1 MIRVLL
7 VEDDPVIR
15 DTTCY
20 FLKSQQNFE
29 VVCAETGG
37 DALSHAREKFDVILM
52 DILLPDTNGVDLC
65 QRLRSWHH
73 CPIIFTSCLDDTDT
87 IVRALEMG
95 GDDFL
100 AKPYNNKI
108 LLARIMANIRRVQMD
123 GAEPSVNGY
132 HCAAFT
138 LDDNSHSVEKDGRS
152 VHLADMEYRILTLF
166 VRYPNTFFTAN
177 ELYQKI
183 WGKESL
189 GDVRT
194 VQVHIHNLR
203 SKIEPDP
210 AKPVYLKNV
219 WGDAVFA
226 ATQAANLPVV
236 LGSFL
241 DEVVV
246 DVPDKIITVLIV
258 FAILKGLPKKLTA
271 LYDVNDSVESLD

>member
-132 HCAAFT
+132 QQPQRGEGWPQRPSGRHGISHPHPLRPLPEHLLHSQRALPEDMGQGKPRRCA
-138 LDDNSHSVEKDGRS
+138 DGAGTYPQPPQQDRTRPGKAR
-152 VHLADMEYRILTLF
+152 LLKKCLGQGLCLPAGRRQGLRI
-166 VRYPNTFFTAN
+166 
-177 ELYQKI
+177 
-183 WGKESL
+183 
-189 GDVRT
+189 
-194 VQVHIHNLR
+194 
-203 SKIEPDP
+203 
-210 AKPVYLKNV
+210 
-219 WGDAVFA
+219 
-226 ATQAANLPVV
+226 V
-236 LGSFL
+236 LMRAPTS
-241 DEVVV
+241 
-246 DVPDKIITVLIV
+246 
-258 FAILKGLPKKLTA
+258 
-271 LYDVNDSVESLD
+271 

>member
-1 MIRVLL
+1 MIRVLM
-7 VEDDPVIR
+7 VEDDQVIR
-15 DTTCY
+15 DTTRY
-20 FLKSQQNFE
+20 FLQSQQNFE

-87 IVRALEMG
+87 VVRALEMG

-100 AKPYNNKI
+100 TKPYHNKV

-123 GAEPSVNGY
+123 AAEPNVNGY

-138 LDDNSHSVEKDGRS
+138 LDANRHSVEHDARVSTWPIWNTASSRCLSGTPTRS
-152 VHLADMEYRILTLF
+152 LLPTSSTRRSGAR
-166 VRYPNTFFTAN
+166 TA
-177 ELYQKI
+177 
-183 WGKESL
+183 W

-203 SKIEPDP
+203 GKIEPDP

-219 WGDAVFA
+219 WG
-226 ATQAANLPVV
+226 
-236 LGSFL
+236 
-241 DEVVV
+241 
-246 DVPDKIITVLIV
+246 
-258 FAILKGLPKKLTA
+258 KGYIFQPEGRGA
-271 LYDVNDSVESLD
+271 D

>member
-1 MIRVLL
+1 
-7 VEDDPVIR
+7 
-15 DTTCY
+15 
-20 FLKSQQNFE
+20 
-29 VVCAETGG
+29 
-37 DALSHAREKFDVILM
+37 M

-87 IVRALEMG
+87 IVHALEMG

-132 HCAAFT
+132 HCSAFT
-138 LDDNSHSVEKDGRS
+138 LDANSHSVEKDGRS

-219 WGDAVFA
+219 WGKGYVF
-226 ATQAANLPVV
+226 QPD
-236 LGSFL
+236 GG
-241 DEVVV
+241 EV
-246 DVPDKIITVLIV
+246 
-258 FAILKGLPKKLTA
+258 
-271 LYDVNDSVESLD
+271 

>member
-65 QRLRSWHH
+65 QRLRSWYH

-87 IVRALEMG
+87 IVHALEMG

-138 LDDNSHSVEKDGRS
+138 LDANSHSVEKDGRS
-152 VHLADMEYRILTLF
+152 VHLADMEYRILTPSSATRTPSSRPTSSTR
-166 VRYPNTFFTAN
+166 RYGARKASAMCGRCRYISTT
-177 ELYQKI
+177 
-183 WGKESL
+183 S
-189 GDVRT
+189 
-194 VQVHIHNLR
+194 
-203 SKIEPDP
+203 
-210 AKPVYLKNV
+210 
-219 WGDAVFA
+219 A
-226 ATQAANLPVV
+226 AR
-236 LGSFL
+236 
-241 DEVVV
+241 
-246 DVPDKIITVLIV
+246 
-258 FAILKGLPKKLTA
+258 
-271 LYDVNDSVESLD
+271 

>member
-1 MIRVLL
+1 MKYKVVL
-7 VEDDPVIR
+7 VEDQYVARQLFGLYLKDSEKYEIVRTLESASGIAEILRNVPV
-15 DTTCY
+15 D
-20 FLKSQQNFE
+20 L
-29 VVCAETGG
+29 
-37 DALSHAREKFDVILM
+37 ILM
-52 DILLPDTNGVDLC
+52 DILLPDTNGMDLC

-87 IVRALEMG
+87 VVRALELG

-100 AKPYNNKI
+100 TKPYNHKV

-123 GAEPSVNGY
+123 AAEPSVSGY

-138 LDDNSHSVEKDGRS
+138 LDSNSHCVEKDGRS
-152 VHLADMEYRILTLF
+152 IHLADMEYRILTLF
-166 VRYPNTFFTAN
+166 IRHPNTFFTAN
-177 ELYQKI
+177 ELYRKI

-219 WGDAVFA
+219 WGKGYIFRPEGE
-226 ATQAANLPVV
+226 T
-236 LGSFL
+236 
-241 DEVVV
+241 EV
-246 DVPDKIITVLIV
+246 
-258 FAILKGLPKKLTA
+258 
-271 LYDVNDSVESLD
+271 

>member
-87 IVRALEMG
+87 IVHALEMG

-138 LDDNSHSVEKDGRS
+138 LDANSHSVEKDGRS
-152 VHLADMEYRILTLF
+152 VHLADMEYRIPLRPLPEHLLHSQRALPEDMGQGKPRRCADGTGT
-166 VRYPNTFFTAN
+166 YPQPPQQDRARP
-177 ELYQKI
+177 
-183 WGKESL
+183 GKACLLKKCL
-189 GDVRT
+189 GQGLCLPAGRR
-194 VQVHIHNLR
+194 QGLR
-203 SKIEPDP
+203 I
-210 AKPVYLKNV
+210 
-219 WGDAVFA
+219 
-226 ATQAANLPVV
+226 V
-236 LGSFL
+236 LMRAPTS
-241 DEVVV
+241 
-246 DVPDKIITVLIV
+246 
-258 FAILKGLPKKLTA
+258 
-271 LYDVNDSVESLD
+271 

>member
-65 QRLRSWHH
+65 QRLRSWYH

-87 IVRALEMG
+87 IVHALEMG

-100 AKPYNNKI
+100 AKPYHNKI

-138 LDDNSHSVEKDGRS
+138 LDANSHSVEKDGRS

-166 VRYPNTFFTAN
+166 IRYPNTFFTAN

-219 WGDAVFA
+219 WGKGYVFR
-226 ATQAANLPVV
+226 
-236 LGSFL
+236 
-241 DEVVV
+241 
-246 DVPDKIITVLIV
+246 PDGGKV
-258 FAILKGLPKKLTA
+258 
-271 LYDVNDSVESLD
+271 